1 MSRINRYIDMMKN
14 ANEDNQICILDP
26 FDRSVHLAFEL
37 VINQHLNPWDIDLVK
52 FSSMYIK
59 KAKEEKINLMTVGRI
74 IYMAWKILHLQ
85 SDNLVINME
94 TKDGQEDLEF
104 SWEDIPT
111 GVWFEGEGGY
121 SYTNLIMKNP
131 KPPIEEPVRRDSKR
145 KITLIEL
152 LDAFD
157 HARKE
162 AEEFQLNEKLR
173 LEEKQRLSE
182 LANKKMKGTAHEDF
196 REEDIDTIWKKI
208 KEYPKNI
215 MYFKNICDKSDP
227 EERIR
232 VFLSILFLAYEKKI
246 HIYQKR
252 FPYGEIYIKTI
263 GYT

>member
-1 MSRINRYIDMMKN
+1 MSYT
-14 ANEDNQICILDP
+14 
-26 FDRSVHLAFEL
+26 SEL
-37 VINQHLNPWDIDLVK
+37 
-52 FSSMYIK
+52 K
-59 KAKEEKINLMTVGRI
+59 KALTASSASGTALIP
-74 IYMAWKILHLQ
+74 
-85 SDNLVINME
+85 
-94 TKDGQEDLEF
+94 EDLEPMIRANLLEL
-104 SWEDIPT
+104 SPLTSMVPLVKADGNIHRVVRRTAHNT
-111 GVWFEGEGGY
+111 GAWFEGESSY

-157 HARKE
+157 HARTE
-162 AEEFQLNEKLR
+162 SEEFQLNEKLR
-173 LEEKQRLSE
+173 LEEKQRLAE
-182 LANKKMKGTAHEDF
+182 IAKKKMKGTAHEDF

-215 MYFKNICDKSDP
+215 INFKNICEKSDP

-232 VFLSILFLAYEKKI
+232 VFLSILFLAYENKI